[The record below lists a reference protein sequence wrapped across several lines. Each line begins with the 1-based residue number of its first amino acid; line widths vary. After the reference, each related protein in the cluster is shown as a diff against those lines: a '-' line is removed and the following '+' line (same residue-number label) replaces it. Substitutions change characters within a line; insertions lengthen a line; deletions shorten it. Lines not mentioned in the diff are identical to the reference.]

1 MPFQWAK
8 QIVPAAE
15 MTEGPYY
22 GHGGPDRSDIREGL
36 PGLDFH
42 LTIKVIDIAS
52 GGPLAGLKV
61 DLWHCDAQGYYSG
74 YQFDPDGQPLSV
86 EYQLPSN
93 DESYLRGS
101 QTTNAAGLVT
111 FLTLFPGWYATRT
124 PHIHFKVFTGEAC
137 ILTSQL
143 YLPEQSLGHVYAT
156 QADYYRKV
164 ERDTFNKTDIVLAKA
179 PSRSRDAGSNFRRSP
194 ADSKAHRWWR
204 LTSTQGVQGARYP
217 RGFAL
222 RSEGYRTRSR
232 YDSSPDHPGDAS
244 SRPSSLI
251 CTFSRWVDGGGGF
264 SSLIQVPAVL
274 RLSAGGSRPR
284 IRHADASVLRA
295 RNRLASASS
304 AKTCAP
310 FLAMP
315 R

>member
-179 PSRSRDAGSNFRRSP
+179 PESI
-194 ADSKAHRWWR
+194 
-204 LTSTQGVQGARYP
+204 
-217 RGFAL
+217 
-222 RSEGYRTRSR
+222 EGCWIELQEI
-232 YDSSPDHPGDAS
+232 PGGLEG
-244 SRPSSLI
+244 SSLVAI
-251 CTFSRWVDGGGGF
+251 DLNARSTRREIPAGFRPPLGG
-264 SSLIQVPAVL
+264 IP
-274 RLSAGGSRPR
+274 
-284 IRHADASVLRA
+284 HAKPVR
-295 RNRLASASS
+295 
-304 AKTCAP
+304 
-310 FLAMP
+310 
-315 R
+315 